1 MYAVRRRFFPLVFG
15 AAVLVSA
22 GCSDSTAPAD
32 GDGDLTA
39 DERSELAVQIGA
51 LFAQGLAGS
60 ALGSAA
66 NDASLRVVPAP
77 FHISFSATVPC
88 PKGGTTDLTV
98 TADGTIDEA
107 TESVTAT
114 VSSTNRP
121 TNCGIDVHGKTF
133 LITGEFESEASASIV
148 NGEPVGENT
157 ASLRGEF
164 DWRTPNGRR
173 SGHCSVN
180 YVAKANYTTKRAE
193 VTGQFCGALL
203 SVSGPLTS

>member
-1 MYAVRRRFFPLVFG
+1 MYVVRRSLPV
-15 AAVLVSA
+15 VLGVALLA
-22 GCSDSTAPAD
+22 GTACSDTTAPAD
-32 GDGDLTA
+32 GDGPLTA

-60 ALGSAA
+60 VLGSAA

-77 FHISFSATVPC
+77 FHISFSVTLPC

-98 TADGTIDEA
+98 RADGTIDEA

-114 VSSTNRP
+114 ASSTNKP

-133 LITGEFESEASASIV
+133 FITGEFESEASARIV

-157 ASLRGEF
+157 ASLSGEF
-164 DWRTPNGRR
+164 DWRTANGRR

-180 YVAKANYTTKRAE
+180 YVAKANYTTMRAE